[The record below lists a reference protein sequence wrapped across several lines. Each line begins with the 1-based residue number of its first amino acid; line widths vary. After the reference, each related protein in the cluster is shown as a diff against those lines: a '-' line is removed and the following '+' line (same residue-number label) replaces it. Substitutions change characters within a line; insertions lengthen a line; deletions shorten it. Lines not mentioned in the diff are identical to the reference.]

1 MLKSIGIQF
10 LTLLIEHY
18 SLIRY
23 NKEGLGMIFIDI
35 ANYKKVIMQMD
46 FPEID
51 QKYKVLRCL
60 IDIYVIKNDEK
71 SINAYV
77 KSEKEDVLKNE
88 KE

>member
-1 MLKSIGIQF
+1 
-10 LTLLIEHY
+10 
-18 SLIRY
+18 
-23 NKEGLGMIFIDI
+23 MIFIDI